1 MDWAGFGRRYARLAT
16 ETVVRRPALWRLFRR
31 PLRLQFER
39 LAPGWSTRSA
49 GRHRALE
56 EALAA
61 IGEPPRRALDIGTGT
76 GAAAVLVARRWPDV
90 EVVGVDLAAGMIA
103 EARRTLPGELTGRVR
118 FERADAARLPYQ
130 SGSFDLVVLANAI
143 PFFDELRRVTAP
155 AGSIVFGFSHG
166 SETPIFVAPERLR
179 RELARR
185 NFTEFAEFSA
195 EGSLALLARSGG
207 SRLP

>member
-76 GAAAVLVARRWPDV
+76 GAAAVLVARCWPDV

-103 EARRTLPGELTGRVR
+103 EARRTRACPIAALGA
-118 FERADAARLPYQ
+118 ERQY
-130 SGSFDLVVLANAI
+130 
-143 PFFDELRRVTAP
+143 
-155 AGSIVFGFSHG
+155 
-166 SETPIFVAPERLR
+166 
-179 RELARR
+179 ARR
-185 NFTEFAEFSA
+185 AGRLGRTATEMC
-195 EGSLALLARSGG
+195 RQ
-207 SRLP
+207 